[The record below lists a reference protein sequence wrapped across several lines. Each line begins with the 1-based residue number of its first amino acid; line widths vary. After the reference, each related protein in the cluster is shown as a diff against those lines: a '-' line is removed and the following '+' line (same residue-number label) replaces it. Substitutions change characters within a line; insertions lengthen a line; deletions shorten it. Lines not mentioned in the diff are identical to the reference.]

1 LTKLLNAFFYTI
13 LLCTIVGCDGLPG
26 ETQTGETKTGG
37 IITASSGCTS
47 NAPGLKA
54 DAVYEDNKTY
64 VIYDYSGTTLSLKHI
79 NAVFNC
85 CPTSIMAT
93 ASVSAESIGNVLTR
107 SIVIEES
114 EDTSQQGCSC
124 VCQYNLD
131 LQVDG
136 VTAGTYVVKFNE
148 PYFDEPDPVIEFT
161 ADLVTQPSG
170 TFELERPQ

>member
-1 LTKLLNAFFYTI
+1 MIICAAI
-13 LLCTIVGCDGLPG
+13 LGAAAGCDGLTGWTQIG
-26 ETQTGETKTGG
+26 ETRTKTGG

-85 CPTSIMAT
+85 CPSSITAT
-93 ASVSAESIGNVLTR
+93 AAVSAG
-107 SIVIEES
+107 SIVINES
-114 EDTSQQGCSC
+114 EDTSQQVCSC

-136 VTAGTYVVKFNE
+136 VVAGTYVITFNE
-148 PYFDEPDPVIEFT
+148 PYFHELDPVIEFT

-170 TFELERPQ
+170 TFELEREH